1 MRKLHLLL
9 LLFGFLSYSQQNV
22 PNIKTTSIDG
32 KTVSIQTDF
41 LEKDKL
47 YIFSFW
53 ATWCSPCIQEL
64 DAINEVYE
72 DWKKNLNVELIA
84 VSTDDSRTQK
94 RVKPLVNGKGWN
106 YTILLDTNQ
115 EFKRSLG
122 ISNIPYLIVIKNGK
136 IVFTENGHTPGN
148 EDKLFEKLKSL

>member
-9 LLFGFLSYSQQNV
+9 LFIGFLSYSQQNV

-32 KTVSIQTDF
+32 KTVSIQSDF
-41 LEKDKL
+41 IEKDKL

-64 DAINEVYE
+64 DAINDVYE

>member
-47 YIFSFW
+47 YLFSFW

>member
-32 KTVSIQTDF
+32 KNVSIQTDF

-136 IVFTENGHTPGN
+136 IVFTENGHSPGN